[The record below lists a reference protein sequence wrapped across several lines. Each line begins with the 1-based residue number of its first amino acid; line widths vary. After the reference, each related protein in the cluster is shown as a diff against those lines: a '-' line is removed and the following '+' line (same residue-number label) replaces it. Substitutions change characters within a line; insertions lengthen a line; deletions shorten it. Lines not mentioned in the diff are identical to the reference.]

1 MDYILVKKNPPALV
15 RFPILLSDRVNSE
28 LWRRKSVLI
37 LPLLG
42 PGIPRG
48 HPVPQESGVNP
59 CFYEKVRD
67 IFLNL
72 DNDYFI
78 LCGDFNLV
86 LNPLLDTENYRNVN
100 NPKARDKVLE
110 LMKDL
115 QLVDYY
121 RILNPS
127 KKVFTWRK
135 RNPLKQ
141 GRLDYILISESLSN
155 MVETISIKPGYR
167 SDHSSVLLELKFNKF
182 IRGRGLWKFNNSLL
196 TDKTFIEKV
205 KQTILKV
212 QDQYLQDDDI
222 NHSIFLEVL
231 LMEIRS
237 ITISYSSFKKKERE
251 KIEITLL
258 KDIENIESQSDIDFG
273 LLHEKKVELEKV
285 RKEKLQGHIIRSR
298 AKWVEEG
305 EKPSK
310 YFCSLES
317 RNFLNKTIKKVETH
331 NNNIIYDQCDILHQV
346 KIFYES
352 LFSCKDSDLLDINLE
367 DIIKTDIPRLDTST
381 SYPLKATYWK
391 VRFIMF

>member
-1 MDYILVKKNPPALV
+1 M
-15 RFPILLSDRVNSE
+15 
-28 LWRRKSVLI
+28 LI
-37 LPLLG
+37 T
-42 PGIPRG
+42 
-48 HPVPQESGVNP
+48 Q
-59 CFYEKVRD
+59 
-67 IFLNL
+67 
-72 DNDYFI
+72 
-78 LCGDFNLV
+78 
-86 LNPLLDTENYRNVN
+86 
-100 NPKARDKVLE
+100 RDKVLE

-141 GRLDYILISESLSN
+141 GRLDYILISESLTN

-251 KIEITLL
+251 KI
-258 KDIENIESQSDIDFG
+258 
-273 LLHEKKVELEKV
+273 
-285 RKEKLQGHIIRSR
+285 
-298 AKWVEEG
+298 
-305 EKPSK
+305 
-310 YFCSLES
+310 
-317 RNFLNKTIKKVETH
+317 
-331 NNNIIYDQCDILHQV
+331 
-346 KIFYES
+346 
-352 LFSCKDSDLLDINLE
+352 
-367 DIIKTDIPRLDTST
+367 
-381 SYPLKATYWK
+381 
-391 VRFIMF
+391 

>member
-1 MDYILVKKNPPALV
+1 M
-15 RFPILLSDRVNSE
+15 
-28 LWRRKSVLI
+28 LI
-37 LPLLG
+37 T
-42 PGIPRG
+42 
-48 HPVPQESGVNP
+48 Q
-59 CFYEKVRD
+59 
-67 IFLNL
+67 
-72 DNDYFI
+72 
-78 LCGDFNLV
+78 
-86 LNPLLDTENYRNVN
+86 
-100 NPKARDKVLE
+100 RDKVLE

-367 DIIKTDIPRLDTST
+367 DIIKTDILRLDTST
-381 SYPLKATYWK
+381 SVSLEGDISESEIYNVLKNMKNNKSPGSDGFTVEFFKFFWK
-391 VRFIMF
+391 DFKHYIVSAVNHIFVKKELPISQRLGIITCLPKGDKPRQFLKIGVQLPC